1 MYPTISVVTTY
12 QGVPLTQPYYDSH
25 PDIHPLYPSPQVFLT
40 QLYVPL
46 LEKASATHEPQLLE
60 MSENRV
66 AINGQLIE
74 LLCCKQRLP
83 QGTLRK

>member
-12 QGVPLTQPYYDSH
+12 QGAPLTKAYYDSH
-25 PDIHPLYPSPQVFLT
+25 LDIHHLYPSPQVFLT
-40 QLYVPL
+40 RLYVAL

-66 AINGQLIE
+66 AINGQPIE
-74 LLCCKQRLP
+74 I
-83 QGTLRK
+83 

>member
-12 QGVPLTQPYYDSH
+12 QGAPLTKAYYDSH

-46 LEKASATHEPQLLE
+46 LEKASATQQPQLLE
-60 MSENRV
+60 MSENCV
-66 AINGQLIE
+66 AINGQPIAL
-74 LLCCKQRLP
+74 
-83 QGTLRK
+83 